1 MTLWF
6 LDVSIMKKLSAIVF
20 FCCAAIAVYAQQNR
34 QAQRGKARAKNS
46 PIEHPFQGKFST
58 LGQSESSI
66 DPSAIDIIRDAYGVP
81 HIFAKTDPEV
91 AYGLAWAHA
100 EDDFQTIQK
109 SFLAA
114 KGMLGQQTG
123 REGATIDYIVSLLRI
138 RELVDSL
145 YDDSI
150 SPYYKTVLEGYAEGF
165 NAFARTHPKEVLE
178 KRAFPITPKDVI
190 GYSVLQLAIGC
201 GVDEALKKIYGG
213 NVDLA
218 FDLERAEPETP
229 NAFETPQGSNAFAFN
244 SKKTADGEVYLA
256 INTHHPLQGQV
267 AWYEVH
273 LSSEQ
278 GWNIVGAL
286 FPGSPVIFTGVN
298 ENIAWTHTVNHPDKL
313 DTYQLEMNPDDK
325 LQYKVDGKWLTL
337 EEDVVKLKVKV
348 PGFNL
353 HMKKKAYWSI
363 YGPTVV
369 TSKGVFAIRT
379 AGLMDIRGLE
389 QWFWMNKAKSFKQFK
404 SALKMEA
411 LPGYNVVYG
420 DRFDTIYY
428 LSNGRLPIREKGF
441 NWKGTLPGN
450 TSKTLWTKFHPIEEL
465 PQVLNPS
472 SGYVYNANHSPFNAT
487 SHADNIRE
495 QDYDSLM
502 GYETHDNN
510 RSIRVMELMKGLDKV
525 SYTDFKRIK
534 YDLQLPDSLAFPVDV
549 NALFKLDEKKFP
561 EVADLI
567 SVLKKWDRKATMDS
581 RGAAV
586 FGVFFYNVAERYKQ
600 NPNFTHMT
608 TEDCAQ
614 TLVFVKN
621 YLLRNFGT
629 IDVTLGEYQ
638 RLEREDISIP
648 LPGLPDVLAA
658 MYSTPT
664 DDGRVKGTVGECYI
678 GLIQF
683 SKHGPEIETVNCF
696 GASNRKGSK
705 HYADQM
711 ELFQQQ
717 KTKKMSLSRT
727 EVIRSAKTIY
737 HPEVL
742 TRMSQSARASRKA
755 R

>member
-1 MTLWF
+1 
-6 LDVSIMKKLSAIVF
+6 MKKLCAIVF
-20 FCCAAIAVYAQQNR
+20 ISFLATSVFAQQNR
-34 QAQRGKARAKNS
+34 PTQKSKNRSKNS
-46 PIEHPFQGKFST
+46 PIERPFQGKFSA
-58 LGQSESSI
+58 LDQSENAI

-100 EDDFQTIQK
+100 EDDFQTIQR

-123 REGATIDYIVSLLRI
+123 REGATVDYIVSLLRI

-150 SPYYKTVLEGYAEGF
+150 SAYYKTVLEGYSEGF

-178 KRAFPITPKDVI
+178 KRAFPITSKDI
-190 GYSVLQLAIGC
+190 LGYSVLQLAIGC
-201 GVDEALKKIYGG
+201 GVDDALKKIYGG
-213 NVDLA
+213 SVDLA
-218 FDLERAEPETP
+218 FDLESAEPETP
-229 NAFETPQGSNAFAFN
+229 NAFESPQGSNAFAFN
-244 SKKTADGEVYLA
+244 SKKTADGKVYLA

-267 AWYEVH
+267 AWYEAH

-286 FPGSPVIFTGVN
+286 FPGSPVIFTGIN
-298 ENIAWTHTVNHPDKL
+298 EDLAWTHTVNHPDKL
-313 DTYQLEMNPDDK
+313 DIYQLEINPANK
-325 LQYKVDGKWLTL
+325 LEYKVDGKWLTL
-337 EEDVVKLKVKV
+337 EEDAVKLKVKV

-369 TSKGVFAIRT
+369 TNRGVFSIRT

-389 QWFWMNKAKSFKQFK
+389 QWFWMNKAKNFRQFK

-411 LPGYNVVYG
+411 LPGYNIVYG
-420 DRFDTIYY
+420 DRYDTIYY
-428 LSNGRLPIREKGF
+428 LSNGRLPIREKGY
-441 NWKGTLPGN
+441 NWRSTVPGN
-450 TSKTLWTKFHPIEEL
+450 TTKTLWTKFHPLENL
-465 PQVLNPS
+465 PQVLNPE

-487 SHADNIRE
+487 ASSDNIR
-495 QDYDSLM
+495 QADYDSLM

-510 RSIRVMELMKGLDKV
+510 RSVRVMELMSELDKV
-525 SYTDFKRIK
+525 SYADFKRIK
-534 YDLQLPDSLAFPVDV
+534 YDLQLPDSLAFPVDI
-549 NALFKLDEKKFP
+549 NLLFSLDEKQFP
-561 EVADLI
+561 EVAELI
-567 SVLKKWDRKATMDS
+567 TELKNWDRKAAIES

-586 FGVFFYNVAERYKQ
+586 FGVFFYNVADRYKQ
-600 NPNFTHMT
+600 NQNFKHMT
-608 TEDCAQ
+608 SEDCAQ
-614 TLVFVKN
+614 TLLFVKN

-629 IDVTLGEYQ
+629 TNVTLGDYQ
-638 RLEREDISIP
+638 RLERDDISIP

-658 MYSTPT
+658 MYAIPT
-664 DDGRVKGTVGECYI
+664 DGGRVKGAIGECYV
-678 GLIQF
+678 GLVQF
-683 SKHGPEIETVNCF
+683 SKKGPEIETVNCF

-717 KTKKMSLSRT
+717 KTKKMSLDKN
-727 EVIRSAKTIY
+727 EVIRGAKTIY
-737 HPEVL
+737 HPEIL
-742 TRMSQSARASRKA
+742 TRLSQSARASKRK
-755 R
+755 